1 MMVKIL
7 VAILP
12 LVEVF
17 KIMFVFVDVSIVYVM
32 KEQRVGWMYIKMTE
46 LTKL

>member
-1 MMVKIL
+1 MVKIL
-7 VAILP
+7 VAK
-12 LVEVF
+12 EVF
-17 KIMFVFVDVSIVYVM
+17 KMVFVFVDISIVYVM